1 MHRMN
6 RIVFFSKKD
15 LSSYHMINKI
25 DEFFKNKQNEKPI
38 ESINDILERHHI
50 IEYLENGFTHQNWTK
65 SEIVTY
71 ESIIKEFK
79 KDISQFFKNLK
90 ANKIVTFYDDIDF
103 NYFKTFWLLV
113 NKHETFKQITSFDLD
128 LIFKKKRFRITDVLY
143 CKRVVNHFDNE
154 IAEYILSHPNNAE
167 ILLSYFEATHDRPQQ
182 EKFFP
187 KSLTLEDREKL
198 IDRYLESNDTNLNY
212 IRLIV
217 RNKDSENL
225 RITDRTRLKAK
236 RLADKINDELLNSEH
251 VLILKKGVALSED
264 QDEIKK
270 IEYRDG
276 EQIYLYSKKRLSE
289 DINNVTLLK
298 NFRTVFEYLDFQGC
312 IEFTS
317 RTSEIDSFENTFIR
331 SKNEFFISSVFREK
345 SLEGHLKF
353 HIYDFFLNAIDKS
366 LEHILENFVNE
377 YLNKNFNINYL
388 KLYLPSKES
397 TYLEKIRLLAP
408 EFESLL
414 EQYKLYVEDDIVDY
428 ELLQVS
434 TKTSKFNNI
443 PSLLQKKYVYPF
455 GEEYLKLK
463 HIFFDSMSYLIDYEK
478 YGVKYKNF
486 YSVIKN
492 EIVYLKDFDNFD
504 KKYVQQLIDENY
516 LKANE
521 DGILELVNQN
531 LLLII
536 YYLKNYDV
544 ISYWYFPKSLREEID
559 LMSEQKMVK
568 FSDKLLTV
576 AEQEYFDYYLNNR
589 FSNGLWLR
597 NKYVHA
603 TNSHNEEEQ
612 ENDYKTL
619 LKLLVLL
626 ILKIEDDLSI
636 ARSLI
641 KST

>member
-1 MHRMN
+1 MM
-6 RIVFFSKKD
+6 
-15 LSSYHMINKI
+15 NKI

-50 IEYLENGFTHQNWTK
+50 IDYLENGFIHQNWAKNEITK
-65 SEIVTY
+65 Y

-79 KDISQFFKNLK
+79 KDISQFFKSLK
-90 ANKIVTFYDDIDF
+90 ANEIVTFYDNIDSA
-103 NYFKTFWLLV
+103 YFKTFWLLV
-113 NKHETFKQITSFDLD
+113 NKHETFKQITSLDLD
-128 LIFKKKRFRITDVLY
+128 LIFKKKRFKITDILY

-154 IAEYILSHPNNAE
+154 IAEYIISNPRNAE
-167 ILLSYFEATHDRPQQ
+167 ILLSYFEAIHDRPQQ

-187 KSLTLEDREKL
+187 RSLTLEDREKL
-198 IDRYLESNDTNLNY
+198 VNKYLDSDDTNLNY

-217 RNKDSENL
+217 KNKDSENL
-225 RITDRTRLKAK
+225 RFTDKTRLKAK
-236 RLADKINDELLNSEH
+236 RLADKINEELLNSEH
-251 VLILKKGVALSED
+251 TLVLKKGVALSED
-264 QDEIKK
+264 QDEIKE
-270 IEYRDG
+270 IEYKDG
-276 EQIYLYSKKRLSE
+276 EQIYSYSKKRLSE

-298 NFRTVFEYLDFQGC
+298 NFRTIFEYLDFQGC

-317 RTSEIDSFENTFIR
+317 RTSEIDSLEHTFIR
-331 SKNEFFISSVFREK
+331 SKNEFFISSMFREK

-353 HIYDFFLNAIDKS
+353 YIYDFFLNTIDKR
-366 LEHILENFVNE
+366 LEDILENFVNE
-377 YLNKNFNINYL
+377 YLNKNFNLNYL
-388 KLYLPSKES
+388 KLHLPNKES
-397 TYLEKIRLLAP
+397 SYLEKIRLLAP

-434 TKTSKFNNI
+434 TKTSKFGNI

-455 GEEYLKLK
+455 GEEYLKLE
-463 HIFFDSMSYLIDYEK
+463 HTFFSSMSYLIDYEK
-478 YGVKYKNF
+478 YGDKYKNF
-486 YSVIKN
+486 YSLIKN
-492 EIVYLKDFDNFD
+492 EIVSLKDFDSFD
-504 KKYVQQLIDENY
+504 KKYIQQLIDENY
-516 LKANE
+516 LKINE
-521 DGILELVNQN
+521 DGRLKLVNEN

-544 ISYWYFPKSLREEID
+544 ISYWYFPKFLRVEID
-559 LMSEQKMVK
+559 LMNEQKMVK

-603 TNSHNEEEQ
+603 TNSHNENDQ

-626 ILKIEDDLSI
+626 ILKIDDDLSI
-636 ARSLI
+636 AKNLI
-641 KST
+641 KSHIKDNILPL

>member
-1 MHRMN
+1 MR
-6 RIVFFSKKD
+6 RIVFFSKED
-15 LSSYHMINKI
+15 LACYYMINKI
-25 DEFFKNKQNEKPI
+25 DEFFKNKQNEIPI
-38 ESINDILERHHI
+38 DSVNDILERHHI

-65 SEIVTY
+65 NEITTY

-79 KDISQFFKNLK
+79 KNISQFFRDLK
-90 ANKIVTFYDDIDF
+90 ATEILNFYDNIDF
-103 NYFKTFWLLV
+103 NYFETFWLLI

-154 IAEYILSHPNNAE
+154 IAEYIVSNPNNAE

-187 KSLTLEDREKL
+187 RSLTLEDREKL
-198 IDRYLESNDTNLNY
+198 INRYLESEETNLNY

-217 RNKDSENL
+217 KNKDSENL
-225 RITDRTRLKAK
+225 RFTDKTRLKAK
-236 RLADKINDELLNSEH
+236 RLADKINEELLNSENA
-251 VLILKKGVALSED
+251 IIFRKGVALSED

-270 IEYRDG
+270 IEYKDG
-276 EQIYLYSKKRLSE
+276 QQIESYSKKRLNK
-289 DINNVTLLK
+289 DINNTTLLK
-298 NFRTVFEYLDFQGC
+298 NFTTVFEYLDFQGC
-312 IEFTS
+312 INFVP
-317 RTSEIDSFENTFIR
+317 RTSEIDSFEYSFIR
-331 SKNEFFISSVFREK
+331 SKNEFFISSAFSEK
-345 SLEGHLKF
+345 SLDGHMRF
-353 HIYDFFLNAIDKS
+353 EIYNFFLESINV
-366 LEHILENFVNE
+366 HLENVIEYFVNE
-377 YLNKNFNINYL
+377 YLNKTFNINYL
-388 KLYLPSKES
+388 RIHLPSKKS
-397 TYLEKIRLLAP
+397 TYLEKIRLIAP

-434 TKTSKFNNI
+434 TKTSKSNSI

-455 GEEYLKLK
+455 GDEYLNLK
-463 HIFFDSMSYLIDYEK
+463 HIFFSNMSYLIDHEK
-478 YGVKYKNF
+478 YGNKYSSFCHLLIHEKI
-486 YSVIKN
+486 SVS
-492 EIVYLKDFDNFD
+492 DFDDFRKD
-504 KKYVQQLIDENY
+504 EIQQLINENY
-516 LKANE
+516 LKVNE
-521 DGILELVNQN
+521 SGILELVNQN
-531 LLLII
+531 RLLII
-536 YYLKNYDV
+536 YYLKDYDV
-544 ISYWYFPKSLREEID
+544 ISYWRFPKSLREEID

-636 ARSLI
+636 AKSLI